1 MRSRLQP
8 ICVRRSLSSA
18 SVERVRLLLIR
29 HGQTPANVAGV
40 LDTAAPGPGLTELG
54 QQQAQAVPHALR
66 DENVQGIYASRLV
79 RTQLTADPLSAARE
93 LDVVVHDGLH
103 EIEAGALE
111 AKTDE
116 NSIRAYLGTIIKWGS
131 GELDARMPGAFDGHA
146 FFGRFDAAVTEIS
159 GAHDD
164 TAVVFSHGAAIR
176 AWVGARALNV
186 SGEFTLK
193 NPLDNTG
200 VAVLEGSMAHGWQLI
215 SWAGTPVGG
224 EQLVDE
230 FAVDPTGEPVD

>member
-1 MRSRLQP
+1 M
-8 ICVRRSLSSA
+8 
-18 SVERVRLLLIR
+18 RLLLIR
-29 HGQTPANVAGV
+29 HGQTPANVAGA

-54 QQQAQAVPHALR
+54 EQQSLAVPHALR

-79 RTQLTADPLSAARE
+79 RTQLTAAPLSRSLA

-111 AKTDE
+111 ARTDDD
-116 NSIRAYLGTIIKWGS
+116 SVKAYLGTIIKWGT
-131 GELDARMPGAFDGHA
+131 GELDARMPGAFDGHE
-146 FFGRFDAAVTEIS
+146 FFGRFDAAITQVAET
-159 GAHDD
+159 HDD
-164 TAVVFSHGAAIR
+164 TAAVFSHGAAIR

-193 NPLDNTG
+193 NPIDNTG
-200 VAVLEGSMAHGWQLI
+200 VAVLEGSLTHGWELV

-224 EQLVDE
+224 EQLADQ
-230 FAVDPTGEPVD
+230 FAVDPTGERVE

>member
-1 MRSRLQP
+1 M
-8 ICVRRSLSSA
+8 SA
-18 SVERVRLLLIR
+18 NVERVRLLLIR
-29 HGQTPANVAGV
+29 HGQTPANVAGE

-54 QQQAQAVPHALR
+54 ERQALAVPHALR

-79 RTQLTADPLSAARE
+79 RTQLTAAPLSQQRA

-111 AKTDE
+111 AKSDE
-116 NSIRAYLGTIIKWGS
+116 DSIKAYLGTVIKWGT
-131 GELDARMPGAFDGHA
+131 GELGARMPGAYDGHA
-146 FFGRFDAAVTEIS
+146 FFGRFDAAIAEIA

-176 AWVGARALNV
+176 AWVGARVLNV

-200 VAVLEGSMAHGWQLI
+200 VAILEGSAAHGWELV

-224 EQLVDE
+224 EALVD
-230 FAVDPTGEPVD
+230 ATAPDPTGERVE

>member
-1 MRSRLQP
+1 
-8 ICVRRSLSSA
+8 
-18 SVERVRLLLIR
+18 VRLILIR
-29 HGQTPANVAGV
+29 HGQTPANVRGA
-40 LDTAAPGPGLTELG
+40 LDTAVPGPGLTELG
-54 QQQAQAVPHALR
+54 HEQARAVPLALR

-79 RTQLTADPLSAARE
+79 RTQLTAAPLSAARA

-103 EIEAGALE
+103 EIEAGRLE
-111 AKTDE
+111 AKTDDD
-116 NSIRAYLGTIIKWGS
+116 SVKAYLGIIIKWGM

-146 FFGRFDAAVTEIS
+146 FFGRFDAAVAQIAA
-159 GAHDD
+159 AHDD

-186 SGEFTLK
+186 SGEFTLH

-200 VAVLEGSMAHGWQLI
+200 VAVLEESPAAGWSLV

-224 EQLVDE
+224 DALADE
-230 FAVDPTGEPVD
+230 FALDPTGEPVD

>member
-1 MRSRLQP
+1 M
-8 ICVRRSLSSA
+8 
-18 SVERVRLLLIR
+18 RLLLIR

-54 QQQAQAVPHALR
+54 ERQARAVPHALR

-79 RTQLTADPLSAARE
+79 RTQLTASPLSSERA

-111 AKTDE
+111 AKSDE
-116 NSIRAYLGTIIKWGS
+116 SSIKAYLDTIIRWGT
-131 GELDARMPGAFDGHA
+131 GELDARMPGASDGHT
-146 FFGRFDAAVTEIS
+146 FFGRFDAAVAEIA

-164 TAVVFSHGAAIR
+164 TVVVFSHGAAIR
-176 AWVGARALNV
+176 AWVGARALNA

-200 VAVLEGSMAHGWQLI
+200 VAVLDGSLAHGWDLV

-224 EQLVDE
+224 ESLVDR
-230 FAVDPTGEPVD
+230 AAPDPTGEAVE